1 MDPSKTILVI
11 DDEPDILNGYQA
23 ILEREGYR
31 VITAPDGQSGLT
43 RALRE
48 HYDLVIVDLMMPRI
62 SGFIIL
68 ERVKEA
74 LPGRPVIMLTASRAA
89 EQRAYAE
96 FLGVDAYLIKPV
108 APQELVQT
116 VERHCPRLS
125 RTISSAADA
134 VPSAS

>member
-23 ILEREGYR
+23 ILEREGYC
-31 VITAPDGQSGLT
+31 VITAPDGHSGLT

-48 HYDLVIVDLMMPRI
+48 PYDLVIVDLMMPRI

-74 LPGRPVIMLTASRAA
+74 MPARPVIMLTGSRAP

-96 FLGVDAYLIKPV
+96 FLGVDAYLMKPV
-108 APQELVQT
+108 APQELVET
-116 VERHCPRLS
+116 VERHCPPPARAIPS
-125 RTISSAADA
+125 ADA
-134 VPSAS
+134 VPSAG

>member
-43 RALRE
+43 RATRE
-48 HYDLVIVDLMMPRI
+48 NYDLVIVDLMMPRI

-68 ERVKEA
+68 ERVKETM
-74 LPGRPVIMLTASRAA
+74 PGRPVIMLTGSGAP

-108 APQELVQT
+108 APQVLLQT
-116 VERHCPRLS
+116 VERHCTRHPRAIPS
-125 RTISSAADA
+125 ADA
-134 VPSAS
+134 VPSAG